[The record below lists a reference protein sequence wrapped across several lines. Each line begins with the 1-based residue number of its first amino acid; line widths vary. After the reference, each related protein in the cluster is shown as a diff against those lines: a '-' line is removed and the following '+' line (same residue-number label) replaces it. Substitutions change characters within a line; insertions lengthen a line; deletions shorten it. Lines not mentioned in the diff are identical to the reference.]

1 MGGPPAPWTILA
13 ILRWTS
19 DYFRTNEVSEPR
31 ASAEV
36 LLAHT
41 LGLSRLDL
49 YLRYDQPLN
58 PDELSRFKAL
68 VVRRRA
74 GEPVAY
80 LTGHREFWSLDFR
93 VTPAVLIPRPETE
106 VLVAAA
112 LEAARDFEEKVIGG
126 GGQGLSQAGRPEPP
140 APPPIPYGEDVGAGL
155 KPAPTIEIKVA
166 PQDQDQKIKGPLA
179 ASQPKTE
186 NRKSKTLSLVGLEVG
201 VGSGAVV
208 IALAKELPRM
218 TWVGLDF
225 SGPALAVAQ
234 DNVRRHEVAE
244 RVHFLQADLLTA
256 FKPRAALALLVAN
269 LPYVPRAEWERL
281 PREIKAFEPQAAL
294 LGGEDGLDLLRPFI
308 RQAHP
313 YVQPGGWVLLEVGDQ
328 QAPAVAA
335 LFSATGAYDRI
346 ETIPDFCGIPRV
358 VRARRLKGSQ

>member
-1 MGGPPAPWTILA
+1 MGGPSAPWTILA
-13 ILRWTS
+13 ILRWST
-19 DYFRTNEVSEPR
+19 DYFRTHGVSEPR
-31 ASAEV
+31 ASAEL

-41 LGLSRLDL
+41 LGGSRLDL

-58 PDELSRFKAL
+58 PDELARFKAL

-93 VTPAVLIPRPETE
+93 VTPAVLVPRPETE
-106 VLVAAA
+106 TLVAVA
-112 LEAARDFEEKVIGG
+112 LEAAKDFEGR
-126 GGQGLSQAGRPEPP
+126 GQGQIAPALTKNSPEPP
-140 APPPIPYGEDVGAGL
+140 PLGSSPLWGA
-155 KPAPTIEIKVA
+155 
-166 PQDQDQKIKGPLA
+166 D
-179 ASQPKTE
+179 
-186 NRKSKTLSLVGLEVG
+186 VG

-218 TWVGLDF
+218 TWVGLDL
-225 SGPALAVAQ
+225 SGPALAVAKG
-234 DNVRRHEVAE
+234 NARRHEAAE

-281 PREIKAFEPQAAL
+281 PREIKAFEPPAAL

-313 YVQPGGWVLLEVGDQ
+313 YVQAGGWVLLEVGDQ
-328 QAPAVAA
+328 QAPQVAG

-346 ETIPDFCGIPRV
+346 ETIPDLGGILRV

>member
-13 ILRWTS
+13 LLRWTT
-19 DYFRTNEVSEPR
+19 DYFRANRVSEPR

-49 YLRYDQPLN
+49 YLRYDQPLT
-58 PDELSRFKAL
+58 PDELARFKAL

-80 LTGHREFWSLDFR
+80 LTGHREFWSLNFR

-106 VLVAAA
+106 TLVAAA
-112 LEAARDFEEKVIGG
+112 LEAAGDFEDKVIGG
-126 GGQGLSQAGRPEPP
+126 GGQGLSQAGTPVPP
-140 APPPIPYGEDVGAGL
+140 APGL
-155 KPAPTIEIKVA
+155 SPA
-166 PQDQDQKIKGPLA
+166 
-179 ASQPKTE
+179 
-186 NRKSKTLSLVGLEVG
+186 TLWGLEVG

-218 TWVGLDF
+218 TWAALDL

-234 DNVRRHEVAE
+234 ENARRHEVAE
-244 RVHFLQADLLTA
+244 RIHFLQADLLTA
-256 FKPRAALALLVAN
+256 VKPRAALALLVAN

-281 PREIKAFEPQAAL
+281 PQDIQAFEPQAAL

-308 RQAHP
+308 RQAHA
-313 YVQPGGWVLLEVGDQ
+313 YVRPGGWVLLEVGDR
-328 QAPAVAA
+328 QAPPVAA
-335 LFSATGAYDRI
+335 LLSATRAYDRV
-346 ETIPDFCGIPRV
+346 ETIPDFHGVLRV
-358 VRARRLKGSQ
+358 VRARRRGQDAQ